1 MKRLTAILT
10 AAMLLALTACGN
22 ADKSLDTMAL
32 EKYVTLGEYMGLE
45 IPVSAVTVTDEEVEE
60 LVAYIGQNYMTEES
74 GIKDRA
80 AQLGD
85 TVNID
90 YAGYKDGVAF
100 EGGTAE
106 AQQLTL
112 GSGQFIPGFEDGLVG
127 VNPGETVDLPLTFPE
142 SYGNAELAGQEVI
155 FTVTVNYI
163 YPSVAEMDDAF
174 VAALNDANY
183 TNRAELDQFAY
194 DYLYAEKE
202 YENELAISDMI
213 IETVIGNAS
222 IHEMPEGL
230 VEECEKIL
238 EDSVTQVAAMYGMDA
253 DTYLMYAYYTD
264 LATYLTTY
272 GEEVAKQHLVF
283 MAIAEQENLRITD
296 AQYDEILQEQ
306 ATEAGYESVDEYLA
320 GADKA
325 LQKRYYVLDEVLAFV
340 TENAMLVEQ

>member
-1 MKRLTAILT
+1 MKKFTAILT
-10 AAMLLALTACGN
+10 AAMLLALTACGSE
-22 ADKSLDTMAL
+22 DKSLETMKL
-32 EKYVTLGEYMGLE
+32 DQYVTLGEYMGLE

-60 LVAYIGQNYMTEES
+60 LVVYIGQNYMTDEN

-85 TVNID
+85 TINLD
-90 YAGYKDGVAF
+90 YAGYLDGVAF
-100 EGGTAE
+100 EGGTAQ

-127 VNPGETVDLPLTFPE
+127 VNPGETLDLPLTFPE
-142 SYGNAELAGQEVI
+142 TYGNTELAGKEVI

-163 YPSVAEMDDAF
+163 YPGANEMNDAF
-174 VAALNDANY
+174 VAALNDENY

-202 YENELAISDMI
+202 YENELAVSDQI
-213 IETVIGNAS
+213 IEMVIGNAS

-230 VEECEKIL
+230 VEECEQIL
-238 EDSVTQVAAMYGMDA
+238 TDSVNQVASMYGMDA

-264 LATYLTTY
+264 LATYVSTY
-272 GEEVAKQHLVF
+272 GDEVAKQHLVF
-283 MAIAEQENLRITD
+283 MAIAQQEDLVISDEEYD
-296 AQYDEILQEQ
+296 AILLED
-306 ATEAGYESVDEYLA
+306 AKAAGFETVEEYL
-320 GADKA
+320 GDADKA
-325 LQKRYYVLDEVLAFV
+325 LQKKYYILDKVLAFV